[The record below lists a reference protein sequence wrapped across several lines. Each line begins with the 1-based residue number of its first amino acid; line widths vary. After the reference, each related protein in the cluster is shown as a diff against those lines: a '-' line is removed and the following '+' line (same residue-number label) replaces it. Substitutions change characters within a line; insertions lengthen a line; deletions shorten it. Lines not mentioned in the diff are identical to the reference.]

1 MFPISAGAGGLAS
14 PAGGAALG
22 NSIQPEHSP
31 IQMQGGENR
40 HWGKKS
46 PRDLSTPPPEEL
58 EAGLGFSLSQKLQ
71 VKPLDPILGVGN
83 WGCRKI
89 NSELHD
95 AH

>member
-40 HWGKKS
+40 HWGEKS
-46 PRDLSTPPPEEL
+46 PISGDREESGAPSC
-58 EAGLGFSLSQKLQ
+58 EMRAGHAPTRFSQETGPGEGAS
-71 VKPLDPILGVGN
+71 D
-83 WGCRKI
+83 WKI
-89 NSELHD
+89 G
-95 AH
+95 